1 MQDEYGNILG
11 GKKASIQFAYNLRK
25 QLSGEA
31 VPQETN
37 AATITPVSSQVQV
50 SLKYKYLLYSL
61 LLDLSFMTGALSG
74 RPLAFIK
81 IRVRVAY

>member
-37 AATITPVSSQVQV
+37 AATITPVQ
-50 SLKYKYLLYSL
+50 
-61 LLDLSFMTGALSG
+61 F
-74 RPLAFIK
+74 
-81 IRVRVAY
+81 